1 MPELMGFKGGSS
13 VPKQGKME
21 MKKRAGEDGYRIGQN
36 LTPDQLK
43 QRMEELSKDNL
54 EEVIKQREQE
64 KATKEAMEASYK
76 AWLTTPIEKEYAN
89 EKLLIPDTV
98 IIRLFYYNESPNVSS
113 TLILTDE
120 VKEAY
125 HRVLPIAKVLVS
137 NTEVL
142 SPGDI
147 VKIPAVYAKNVL
159 SQEWEQWSK
168 DVTEQPS
175 LRRNYPQPPRYV
187 GRLNEWSNYM
197 YQLDPFS
204 DTSIE
209 DQHTFC
215 IPFRMLQTASI

>member
-1 MPELMGFKGGSS
+1 MEGPILMNMKGGSS
-13 VPKQGKME
+13 IPSSDMK
-21 MKKRAGEDGYRIGQN
+21 MKKRAGEDSYKYNMSKFELEQN
-36 LTPDQLK
+36 IEQLTKDK
-43 QRMEELSKDNL
+43 TELIN
-54 EEVIKQREQE
+54 KQREQE

-98 IIRLFYYNESPNVSS
+98 IIRLFHYNESANVSS
-113 TLILTDE
+113 VLILTDE

-147 VKIPAVYAKNVL
+147 VKIPAVYGKNVL
-159 SQEWEQWSK
+159 SQEWVQWSK
-168 DVTEQPS
+168 DVAEQPS
-175 LRRNYPQPPRYV
+175 LKRNYPQPPRYI

-215 IPFRMLQTASI
+215 IPFRMLQTVSI